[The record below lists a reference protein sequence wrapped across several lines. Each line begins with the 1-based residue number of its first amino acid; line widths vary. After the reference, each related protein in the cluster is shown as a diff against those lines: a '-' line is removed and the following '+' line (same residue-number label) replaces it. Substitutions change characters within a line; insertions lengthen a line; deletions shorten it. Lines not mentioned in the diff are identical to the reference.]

1 MARIPHI
8 ALISAVAFAAAVAV
22 ATQMNDYLLYVVIL
36 WAIFASLAVSFDVLL
51 GYTGYLSLAHGA
63 LFGLGAYTGAIMT
76 TRAGAGFWLAL
87 PVAGLVTAG
96 VAMVVALIAF
106 RTRGLYFAVLT
117 LGIGLIGHQMFLVAS
132 GLTGGV
138 LGFAG
143 IPGPGVPSWLPI
155 DQNLWNTCLA
165 LALLLVTFLAAQV
178 FVRSRL
184 GAACIAVREDM
195 TLAQALGIGISR
207 ARLSAF
213 IFSGFFTGLAG
224 ALFAAINN
232 FVAPESFTV
241 LGTGFQLVALVVVG
255 GMGTLWGPILG
266 AALLTALPEA
276 LRMASGYSMLA
287 YGVLLLVFILFA
299 PKGFAGLIQRGAAV
313 LRRPATRKL
322 SPTKEGVR

>member
-1 MARIPHI
+1 MNPIYKISI
-8 ALISAVAFAAAVAV
+8 AALAALVAASFV
-22 ATQMNDYLLYVVIL
+22 ATQLNDYLLYVVIL

-51 GYTGYLSLAHGA
+51 GFTGYLSLAHGA
-63 LFGLGAYTGAIMT
+63 LFGLGAYTSAVLT
-76 TRAGAGFWLAL
+76 SRHNFSFWLSMPL
-87 PVAGLVTAG
+87 AGMLTAV
-96 VAMVVALIAF
+96 VAMAIALIAF

-132 GLTGGV
+132 RITGGV

-143 IPGPGVPSWLPI
+143 IPAPGIPDWLPV
-155 DQNLWNTCLA
+155 DQNLWNAILA
-165 LALLLVTFLAAQV
+165 MSLLCFTFLSAQV

-195 TLAQALGIGISR
+195 TLAQALGIGIAR
-207 ARLSAF
+207 ARLLAF

-224 ALFAAINN
+224 ALFGAINN

-266 AALLTALPEA
+266 AALLTALPET
-276 LRMASGYSMLA
+276 LRMASGYSMLG
-287 YGVLLLVFILFA
+287 YGILLLVFILFA
-299 PKGFAGLIQRGAAV
+299 PKGIAGMIEQSHALFKRG
-313 LRRPATRKL
+313 PSFTPTREKK
-322 SPTKEGVR
+322 T

>member
-1 MARIPHI
+1 MIRFQSIVLAAMA
-8 ALISAVAFAAAVAV
+8 ALVAV
-22 ATQMNDYLLYVVIL
+22 AAITTQLDNYLLYVVIL
-36 WAIFASLAVSFDVLL
+36 WALFATIAVSFDVLL

-63 LFGLGAYTGAIMT
+63 LFGFGAYVGAISMT
-76 TRAGAGFWLAL
+76 RYSASFWLAL
-87 PVAGLVTAG
+87 PLAGLATAA
-96 VAMVVALIAF
+96 VSALIALIAF

-143 IPGPGVPSWLPI
+143 IPSPGVPAWLPV
-155 DQNLWNTCLA
+155 DQNLWNALLA
-165 LALLLVTFLAAQV
+165 LCLLCVTFIASQA
-178 FVRSRL
+178 FVRSPL

-195 TLAQALGIGISR
+195 TLAQALGIGIAR

-266 AALLTALPEA
+266 AALLTALPEI
-276 LRMASGYSMLA
+276 LRMASGYSMLG
-287 YGVLLLVFILFA
+287 YGVLLLLFILFA
-299 PKGFAGLIQRGAAV
+299 PKGIAGLMEKLAST
-313 LRRPATRKL
+313 LRREPVLAPA
-322 SPTKEGVR
+322 KEHAK

>member
-1 MARIPHI
+1 MARIPFM
-8 ALISAVAFAAAVAV
+8 ALTAFIVAV
-22 ATQMNDYLLYVVIL
+22 AIASQLNDYLLYIVIL
-36 WAIFASLAVSFDVLL
+36 WAIYATLAVLFDVLL

-63 LFGLGAYTGAIMT
+63 LFGLGAYSGAIVT
-76 TRAGAGFWLAL
+76 TNHGISFWLAM
-87 PVAGLVTAG
+87 PFAGLITAG
-96 VAMVVALIAF
+96 VAMIIALLAF

-132 GLTGGV
+132 DWTGGV

-143 IPGPGVPSWLPI
+143 IPAPEVPAFLPI
-155 DQNLWNTCLA
+155 DQNLWNACLA
-165 LALLLVTFLAAQV
+165 LGLLLVTFLAAWA
-178 FVRSRL
+178 FVQSRL
-184 GAACIAVREDM
+184 GVACIAVREDM

-266 AALLTALPEA
+266 AALLTALPEI
-276 LRMASGYSMLA
+276 LRVASGYSMLG
-287 YGVLLLVFILFA
+287 YGVLLLIFILFA
-299 PKGFAGLIQRGAAV
+299 PKGFAGLIGKAFELIQRKGARN
-313 LRRPATRKL
+313 LTPAN
-322 SPTKEGVR
+322 EVQQ